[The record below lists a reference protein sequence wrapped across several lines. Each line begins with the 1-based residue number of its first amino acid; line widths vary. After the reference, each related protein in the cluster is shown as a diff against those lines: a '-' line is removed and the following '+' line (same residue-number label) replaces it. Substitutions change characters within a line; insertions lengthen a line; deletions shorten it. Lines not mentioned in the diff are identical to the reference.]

1 MKTEKIM
8 GTKRW
13 IFWVSIGTVLII
25 IYKFFDNFTGIGN
38 WIANLFSI
46 LAPFLVAI
54 IISYVLY
61 KPCSKIE
68 KRLKKKIKPARGV
81 SIFIVYAIVFAFL
94 FFVLK

>member
-1 MKTEKIM
+1 MKTEKIL

-13 IFWVSIGTVLII
+13 IYWVSIGTVLII
-25 IYKFFDNFTGIGN
+25 IYKFFDNFSGIGK
-38 WIANLFSI
+38 WIANLFGI

-68 KRLKKKIKPARGV
+68 KRL
-81 SIFIVYAIVFAFL
+81 
-94 FFVLK
+94 